1 MRVLLVDDH
10 ALFAQ
15 SLAIVLSDFPSIEQ
29 FSNIK
34 SVDEIEATIE
44 REKPD
49 ILLRILVWLLFI
61 LMARV
66 LKRT

>member
-29 FSNIK
+29 FSTIK
-34 SVDEIEATIE
+34 SVDEIETTIE
-44 REKPD
+44 RDKPD
-49 ILLRILVWLLFI
+49 ILLMERDLS
-61 LMARV
+61 RV
-66 LKRT
+66 LYHSATN

>member
-29 FSNIK
+29 FSTIK
-34 SVDEIEATIE
+34 SVTPLI
-44 REKPD
+44 PSSS
-49 ILLRILVWLLFI
+49 L
-61 LMARV
+61 
-66 LKRT
+66 

>member
-29 FSNIK
+29 FSTIK
-34 SVDEIEATIE
+34 SVDEIETTIE
-44 REKPD
+44 RDKPD
-49 ILLRILVWLLFI
+49 ILLMERDLS
-61 LMARV
+61 RV
-66 LKRT
+66 FYHSATN